1 VRKALRILAIL
12 LLASLFAANVYRAR
26 TQSFTADEA
35 LTYNNFVSGPWRA
48 VWVEYDA
55 NNHVL
60 NTLLARLSVAVFGVS
75 EFTLRLPS
83 LAGGALF
90 LAACFLLCRRLFGD
104 DPLLVI
110 SLAAL
115 TLNPFLLDFLSAAR
129 GYGLALGLFL
139 WAIELLLRTFE
150 RGPSRAPTLAAL
162 ALALSVAANLT
173 FAFPGIVVAAVAAGW
188 LARSRRWRALVD
200 SFLLPG
206 LLAAFLLLAIPL
218 SYSEPSRF
226 YVGSP
231 SLKGTLDS
239 MVDPSLSH
247 SHPGPVSPD
256 EPVSLLRNWLRIV
269 TIPFAPI
276 VLAASA
282 ACLAW
287 LLWRR
292 GPWTAERRLF
302 ALCAS
307 ALLGSLALL
316 MAAHHFAGLLYPERR
331 TGLYLIPL
339 FWFVVFALVRLVP
352 GRAPQALAALAFSLY
367 AIQFARQW
375 NTKYYLEWLYDA
387 RTKEI
392 VRLIDEKR
400 DRSRPTATVSATW
413 PVAATVD
420 FYRRSRRLDWLQLQ
434 PRTGKPQPAD
444 FQILALDDRE
454 RAGNLEILLR
464 DDFAGVVL
472 ARRRGALK

>member
-1 VRKALRILAIL
+1 MRKAPRIPAIL
-12 LLASLFAANVYRAR
+12 LLGFLFAANVYRAR

-35 LTYNNFVSGPWRA
+35 LTYNNFVSGSWRA

-104 DPLLVI
+104 GPMLVI
-110 SLAAL
+110 TLATL
-115 TLNPFLLDFLSAAR
+115 TLNPFVLDFLSAAR
-129 GYGLALGLFL
+129 GYGLAVGLFL
-139 WAIELLLRTFE
+139 CAIELLLRAFE
-150 RGPSRAPTLAAL
+150 NGPSRSLKLAAL

-173 FAFPGIVVAAVAAGW
+173 FAFPGIVVAAAAAGW
-188 LARSRRWRALVD
+188 LARGRQWRALVD
-200 SFLLPG
+200 EFLLPG

-218 SYSEPSRF
+218 SYAESSRF
-226 YVGSP
+226 YVGAP
-231 SLKGTLDS
+231 ALKGTLDS
-239 MVDPSLSH
+239 LVDASLSH

-256 EPVSLLRNWLRIV
+256 EPVSLLRNWLRIA
-269 TIPFAPI
+269 TLPLAP
-276 VLAASA
+276 VLLGASA
-282 ACLAW
+282 AALAW

-292 GPWTAERRLF
+292 APWTGEQRLF
-302 ALCAS
+302 ALCAGT
-307 ALLGSLALL
+307 LLGSLALL
-316 MAAHHFAGLLYPERR
+316 IAAHHFAGLLYPERR

-339 FWFVVFALVRLVP
+339 FWLVLFGLIRLVP
-352 GRAPQALAALAFSLY
+352 GRAAQALAALLFSLY

-375 NTKYYLEWLYDA
+375 NTRYYLEWLYDA

-392 VRLIDEKR
+392 VRRIDEKR
-400 DRSRPTATVSATW
+400 DRSRPTVTVSATW

-420 FYRRSRRLDWLQLQ
+420 FYRRSRRLDWLQLL
-434 PRTGKPQPAD
+434 PRTAKPQPAD
-444 FQILALDDRE
+444 FHVFTVDDRE
-454 RAGNLEILLR
+454 RTTGLEILLR

-472 ARRRGALK
+472 VRRPGALK

>member
-1 VRKALRILAIL
+1 MRQAPRILAVL
-12 LLASLFAANVYRAR
+12 LLGFLFAANVYRAR

-35 LTYNNFVSGPWRA
+35 LTYNNFVSGSWRA
-48 VWVEYDA
+48 VWVDYDA

-60 NTLLARLSVAVFGVS
+60 NTLLARFSVAVFGVS

-90 LAACFLLCRRLFGD
+90 LAACLLLCRRLFGD
-104 DPLLVI
+104 GPVLII
-110 SLAAL
+110 SLATL
-115 TLNPFLLDFLSAAR
+115 TLNPFVLDFLSAAR

-150 RGPSRAPTLAAL
+150 HGPSLSLTMAAL

-173 FAFPGIVVAAVAAGW
+173 FAFPGIVVAAAAAGW
-188 LARSRRWRALVD
+188 LARNRRWRALVD
-200 SFLLPG
+200 EFLLPG

-218 SYSEPSRF
+218 SYAEPSRF
-226 YVGSP
+226 YVGAP
-231 SLKGTLDS
+231 ALKGTLDS
-239 MVDPSLSH
+239 LVDSSLAH

-269 TIPFAPI
+269 TLPLAPV
-276 VLAASA
+276 VLGASA
-282 ACLAW
+282 AVLAW

-292 GPWTAERRLF
+292 APWTGERRFF
-302 ALCAS
+302 ALCAGT
-307 ALLGSLALL
+307 LLGSLVLL

-339 FWFVVFALVRLVP
+339 FWLVLFALIRLVP
-352 GRAPQALAALAFSLY
+352 GRAPQALAALIFSFYAF
-367 AIQFARQW
+367 QFARQW

-392 VRLIDEKR
+392 VRRIDEKR
-400 DRSRPTATVSATW
+400 DRARPAVTVSATW
-413 PVAATVD
+413 PVATTVD

-434 PRTGKPQPAD
+434 PQTAKSQPTD
-444 FQILALDDRE
+444 FRVLALDDRGH
-454 RAGNLEILLR
+454 AASLEILLR